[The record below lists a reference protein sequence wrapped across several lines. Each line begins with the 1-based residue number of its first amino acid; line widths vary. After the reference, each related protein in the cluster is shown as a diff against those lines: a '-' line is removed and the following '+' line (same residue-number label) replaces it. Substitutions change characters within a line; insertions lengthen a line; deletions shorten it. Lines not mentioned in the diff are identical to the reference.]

1 MPSLNDCTPLR
12 LFVKWYKYRN
22 QLCDVPCEKIIGSAF
37 VKSHERILEKSKFCK
52 RRDHPSTCFQYP
64 QEVRRLIYTTNTT
77 EGFNRRLRKVTKSK
91 SLFQTDDSLLKMLY
105 PAMMDIT
112 EKRTGRRQDWS
123 RIHTRLSISFAER
136 MPD

>member
-1 MPSLNDCTPLR
+1 MIAHR
-12 LFVKWYKYRN
+12 YVKWYKYRN

-52 RRDHPSTCFQYP
+52 RRDHPSTCFKYP
-64 QEVRRLIYTTNTT
+64 QEVRRLIYTTNTI
-77 EGFNRRLRKVTKSK
+77 EEFNRQLRKVTKSK
-91 SLFQTDDSLLKMLY
+91 SVFPTDDSLLKMRY

-112 EKRTGRRQDWS
+112 EKRTGCRQDWS
-123 RIHTRLSISFAER
+123 RIHARLSISFAER